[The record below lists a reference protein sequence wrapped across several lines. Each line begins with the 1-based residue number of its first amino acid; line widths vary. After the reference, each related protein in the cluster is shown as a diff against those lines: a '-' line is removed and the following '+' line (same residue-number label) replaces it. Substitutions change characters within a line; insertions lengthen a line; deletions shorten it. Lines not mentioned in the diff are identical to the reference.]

1 MIENSVYRSIL
12 QAPKYIA
19 AGALRGEVG
28 ASTCRARDAKTKIL
42 YAKHLLKEDR
52 NELNRNII
60 LKEIEQNAS
69 KWIKILFKYLK
80 EIGITITDVQTLTK
94 PQIIKKIKNWDTEN
108 WRKEVSE
115 KSTLRLYFSEK
126 KSVKEEKWIDNTEGT
141 KLLIRGRTNSLPLGW
156 RKRFT
161 NGVTQCPSCSCEVE
175 TLEHFLLECPEYL
188 NIRSQTV
195 FLQEISGNSEE
206 EKLKKHFSIN

>member
-1 MIENSVYRSIL
+1 M
-12 QAPKYIA
+12 
-19 AGALRGEVG
+19 
-28 ASTCRARDAKTKIL
+28 
-42 YAKHLLKEDR
+42 
-52 NELNRNII
+52 
-60 LKEIEQNAS
+60 
-69 KWIKILFKYLK
+69 
-80 EIGITITDVQTLTK
+80 QTLTK

-195 FLQEISGNSEE
+195 FLQEIIGNSEE
-206 EKLKKHFSIN
+206 EKLKNILALVELTENEIKVRKTYLVKIWKKRELYQRANTN